1 MKALREMFT
10 PNGDGYTITM
20 PGLLLLCAD
29 AIYGDD
35 TPPAGQANAQAMM
48 NALLAAA
55 FAGGFKQGDI
65 LRTLLARNKPDRRTK
80 LMAQEACDA
89 AGTDRIRTAM
99 ASINRPD

>member
-1 MKALREMFT
+1 MTALREMFT
-10 PNGDGYTITM
+10 PNSDGYDVTM
-20 PGLLLLCAD
+20 PGLILLCAD

-35 TPPAGQANAQAMM
+35 TPPSGQANAQAMM
-48 NALLAAA
+48 DAILGAA

-80 LMAQEACDA
+80 LLAQAACDA

-99 ASINRPD
+99 ASINL